1 MAMAKAQRVETNN
14 EYLDAKPEDFSAT
27 VQAALGEERAAYEV
41 LKAAKAK
48 VLAAVRGEMPVAE
61 GREVKHTAY
70 TRWGQWQVVVGD
82 KVVPK
87 AASNGARQ
95 SLADYLAQQ
104 AEAGR

>member
-1 MAMAKAQRVETNN
+1 MAKAQRVETNN
-14 EYLDAKPEDFSAT
+14 EYLDAKAEDFSAT

-41 LKAAKAK
+41 LQAAKAK
-48 VLAAVRGEMPVAE
+48 VLQAVVAEMPMPA
-61 GREVKHTAY
+61 GREVKRTAY

-82 KVVPK
+82 KVAPK
-87 AASNGARQ
+87 AASNGTRQ